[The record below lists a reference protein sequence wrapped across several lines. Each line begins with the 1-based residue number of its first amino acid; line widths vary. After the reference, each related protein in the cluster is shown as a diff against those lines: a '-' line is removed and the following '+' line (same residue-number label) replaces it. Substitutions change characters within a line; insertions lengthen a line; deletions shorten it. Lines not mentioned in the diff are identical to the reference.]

1 MPSVFITGASTG
13 IGRDAALRMS
23 RKGWVTFGGIR
34 TDADAESL
42 ISASDGLITPV
53 RCDVTDVEEIAAAA
67 DHVLSVT
74 GGSLTGLVNNAGIAR
89 PGPLE
94 ILPIEDLRVQLD
106 VNVVG
111 QLAVTQA
118 FVDALRNEGG
128 RIVNIGSVSGMYGAP
143 GIGAYAMSKF
153 ALEAFTDVLRRE
165 LAPWKISVSIIQPG
179 SIETPIWDKTIA
191 TARPLLESLDEGQ
204 RGRYEPLFE
213 PLARGAAA
221 PKRTPVSAV
230 SDAVEHALV
239 DRRPRTR
246 YAVGPSARWITIL
259 KRLLPDRG
267 LDQLLRIRR
276 GRER

>member
-1 MPSVFITGASTG
+1 VPSVFITGASTG

-23 RKGWVTFGGIR
+23 RRGWVTFGGVR

-67 DHVLSVT
+67 DQVLSVT

-118 FVDALRNEGG
+118 FVDVLRNEGG

-191 TARPLLESLDEGQ
+191 AARPLLESLDEGQ
-204 RGRYEPLFE
+204 RARYEPLIK
-213 PLARGAAA
+213 PLAHGAAA
-221 PKRTPVSAV
+221 PTRTPVSAV

-259 KRLLPDRG
+259 RRLLPDRG
-267 LDQLLRIRR
+267 LDRLARIRR
-276 GRER
+276 SRET